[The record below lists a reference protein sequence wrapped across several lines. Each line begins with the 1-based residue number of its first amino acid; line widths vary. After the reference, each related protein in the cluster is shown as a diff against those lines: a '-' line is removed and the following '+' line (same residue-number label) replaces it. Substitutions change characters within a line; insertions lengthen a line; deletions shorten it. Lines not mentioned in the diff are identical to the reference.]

1 MILVGY
7 QDLHLALLLHRIKFI
22 MSILEQMFKQKRF
35 KILETR
41 LTLKDML
48 FIFSATS
55 LLLVVVFVVQ

>member
-1 MILVGY
+1 MFLGGY
-7 QDLHLALLLHRIKFI
+7 QDLCLALLLHRIKFI

-55 LLLVVVFVVQ
+55 LLLVVVFMVQ

>member
-1 MILVGY
+1 MIIVGY

-55 LLLVVVFVVQ
+55 LLLVVVFMVQ

>member
-1 MILVGY
+1 MILVGH

-55 LLLVVVFVVQ
+55 LLLVVVFMVQ

>member
-1 MILVGY
+1 MFLGGY
-7 QDLHLALLLHRIKFI
+7 QDLCLALLLHRIRFI

-55 LLLVVVFVVQ
+55 LLLVVVFMVQ